1 MVAAAIFLSVD
12 RARLPAVYICIYILM
27 EMDRVGRR
35 KESVGE
41 RLQSKK
47 LFVCKQQQ
55 DDVFYL
61 SHTHTQYR
69 NSRIC
74 VCVCVCTSCAEDR
87 LLNISCTARRRK
99 EKDQQRRKLRRC
111 VSLARLGSSRRHFK

>member
-61 SHTHTQYR
+61 SHTHTQIRLFLY
-69 NSRIC
+69 C
-74 VCVCVCTSCAEDR
+74 VCVCV
-87 LLNISCTARRRK
+87 RRVQK
-99 EKDQQRRKLRRC
+99 ID
-111 VSLARLGSSRRHFK
+111 F